1 MNLPFY
7 IARRYLFARKSHN
20 AINII
25 SMISVCGVAVAT
37 VAMVCVLSVFNGF
50 GALVASMFSH
60 FDPELKVVAAAG
72 KVFDPLTPAMM
83 HVREMPEIDVCTA
96 VLEDNVLVRYGD
108 RQEVAVA
115 KGVEP
120 SFRRMAGIDT
130 LLLDGR
136 FVLQE
141 GETSYAVAGVG
152 LAYALGVQA
161 GFVDPL
167 EILAPKRD
175 ERVNMANPVASFRAE
190 YAFVGGVFC
199 INQPSYDEKY
209 ILLPI
214 TMVRDLLHYNTE
226 VSALELK
233 LVTGADVRAVRK
245 RIRAALGDGFR
256 VMDRY
261 EQQEASYR
269 MMQVEKWMSF
279 LILAFVLTIA
289 LFNVVSS
296 LYMLMIEKQD
306 DVKML
311 RCMGADD
318 RLINRIF
325 MTEGVMIP
333 AIGAA
338 IGATIGVALCM
349 VQQRFGI
356 VKLGH
361 TLGAFVSDNYPV
373 KIELIDIILIFM
385 TILLIGLTA
394 AWFPVSRLGGKW
406 QKRTRLAACLLP
418 LLLCGCG
425 GLQRPEP
432 TISVTIEP
440 QRYFVERIAGNHFA
454 VNTVVPVG
462 QSPETYDPAPHEM
475 IRIAQSRAYLQIGRI
490 GFEQAW
496 MGAIRDNN
504 PNLPFFDLS
513 LNVNWIEN
521 DDEGHAHHGDIHHD
535 HLDPH
540 IWTSPRNARL
550 IAMNTLM
557 AVATIDI
564 ANQPEYTANWQKLVA
579 EIDITERALRT
590 MLDTLTHRAFVIY
603 HPALT
608 YFADDFDLIQLAIE
622 ADGKEPSAASM
633 RALVDRARAED
644 VRVVFVQ
651 QEFDRK
657 HAEQLATTIGARVVA
672 INPLDSRWDE
682 QMIYIARALCGQAPD
697 PEHE

>member
-60 FDPELKVVAAAG
+60 FDPELKVTAVAG
-72 KVFDPLTPAMM
+72 KVFDPGTAEVMRM
-83 HVREMPEIDVCTA
+83 RGMPEIDVCTA
-96 VLEDNVLVRYGD
+96 TLEDNVLVRYGD

-115 KGVEP
+115 KGVEE
-120 SFRRMAGIDT
+120 SFRQMVDVDT
-130 LLLDGR
+130 LLIDGS

-141 GETSYAVAGVG
+141 GETAYAVAGVG

-167 EILAPKRD
+167 EILAPRRD

-209 ILLPI
+209 VILPI
-214 TMVRDLLHYNTE
+214 ATVRELLHYDTE

-233 LVTGADVRAVRK
+233 LVPGADVRAVRK
-245 RIRAALGDGFR
+245 RIGALLGDGFS
-256 VMDRY
+256 VTDRY
-261 EQQEASYR
+261 GQQEASYR

-289 LFNVVSS
+289 LFNVVGS

-311 RCMGADD
+311 RCMGADN
-318 RLINRIF
+318 RLIKRIF
-325 MTEGVMIP
+325 MTEGAMIP

-338 IGATIGVALCM
+338 IGAVVGVALCM

-356 VKLGH
+356 VKLGN
-361 TLGAFVSDNYPV
+361 TMGAFVSDNYPV
-373 KIELIDIILIFM
+373 QIEIIDIILIFM

-394 AWFPVSRLGGKW
+394 AWFPVGRLGGKW
-406 QKRTRLAACLLP
+406 QKGTRLVAWLFP

-425 GLQRPEP
+425 EQQRPEP
-432 TISVTIEP
+432 SISVTIEP
-440 QRYFVERIAGNHFA
+440 QRYFAERIAGDHFA

-504 PNLPFFDLS
+504 PKVAFFDLS
-513 LNVNWIEN
+513 LGINWIEN
-521 DDEGHAHHGDIHHD
+521 DADGHAHFGDPAHD

-540 IWTSPRNARL
+540 IWTSPRNARVM
-550 IAMNTLM
+550 AMNTLM
-557 AVATIDI
+557 AVISIDPANELEYSYNWQRLVATIDS
-564 ANQPEYTANWQKLVA
+564 
-579 EIDITERALRT
+579 TEHILRA
-590 MLDTLTHRAFVIY
+590 MLDTLTHRSFVIY

-608 YFADDFDLIQLAIE
+608 YFADDFDLEQLAIE

-657 HAEQLATTIGARVVA
+657 HAEQLAATIGARVVA

-682 QMIYIARALCGQAPD
+682 QMIFIARALCGQAPE
-697 PEHE
+697 PKHE